1 MASVDLGDFLGHLGD
16 AIKIARDGCA
26 RANIATLKDF
36 LVESE
41 DDDHSEFRTIC
52 IKIGEELIDVPLY
65 GLTPQGYLDLD
76 RIDVEFET
84 VVSIQP
90 SAVQDVQ
97 DRSGNPKFSITLSRG
112 VLSRSTEMTVRA
124 SFSLKEACETAEQ
137 IRDKINK
144 MIPLPRNHK
153 EDNNGGV

>member
-16 AIKIARDGCA
+16 VIKIARVGCA

-36 LVESE
+36 LVEPE
-41 DDDHSEFRTIC
+41 GDDHYEFRTIC
-52 IKIGEELIDVPLY
+52 IKIGDELIDVPIF

-84 VVSIQP
+84 IVSIQP

-112 VLSRSTEMTVRA
+112 VLSRSTEMTV
-124 SFSLKEACETAEQ
+124 
-137 IRDKINK
+137 
-144 MIPLPRNHK
+144 
-153 EDNNGGV
+153 